1 MGTVVQFKRS
11 VTEGAV
17 PSSSALTE
25 GELAINSADGKLFL
39 KKTDNTVV
47 PVSDWTRTEN
57 TLSTTSADQ
66 IVDSYS
72 VTKVRSVKYLIQAT
86 RGSSYHTT
94 EVIMVH
100 DGTTVY
106 MTEYATLYTGAS
118 PLITLDSD
126 ISGGYVRLLVTPAM
140 TNTTVRTA
148 RFDTLV

>member
-11 VTEGAV
+11 TTTGAV
-17 PSSSALTE
+17 PSAGALAE

-47 PVSDWTRTEN
+47 PVSDWIRTEN
-57 TLSTTSADQ
+57 TLSTTAADQ

-72 VTKVRSVKYLIQAT
+72 VVKVRSVKYLIQAT
-86 RGSSYHTT
+86 QGSQYHTT

-106 MTEYATLYTGAS
+106 MTEYATIYTGAS
-118 PLITLDSD
+118 PLITVDSD
-126 ISGGYVRLLVTPAM
+126 ISGGYVRLLITPA
-140 TNTTVRTA
+140 TANTTVRTA